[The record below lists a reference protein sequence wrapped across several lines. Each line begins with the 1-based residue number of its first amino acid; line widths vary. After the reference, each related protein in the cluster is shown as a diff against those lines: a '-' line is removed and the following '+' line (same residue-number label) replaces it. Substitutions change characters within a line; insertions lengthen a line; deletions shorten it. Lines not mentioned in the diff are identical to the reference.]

1 MTIKILQNRIF
12 KLQME
17 VIELNQQT
25 LETCKFDDVEE
36 TLKVWRALNNS
47 VECLEDARVIIH
59 QQK

>member
-1 MTIKILQNRIF
+1 MTIKVLQNKLF

-25 LETCKFDDVEE
+25 LETCKFGDVED

-47 VECLEDARVIIH
+47 VECLEDARVLIH
-59 QQK
+59 QNK

>member
-1 MTIKILQNRIF
+1 
-12 KLQME
+12 ME